1 MSKILLKII
10 SYIGLILTLIPSFLV
25 FLKVIELD
33 TNKYLMLFGTL
44 LWFGCSPF
52 WMNRTKKAD

>member
-33 TNKYLMLFGTL
+33 SNKYLMLLGTV
-44 LWFGCSPF
+44 LWFGSVPF